1 MRPAYIALAA
11 AAAFFGHVAGAS
23 AGPITVGQWYTF
35 GFGTTG
41 SALSSS
47 CLTTCENGIHPPSI
61 ALPSDSPWTFTLPT
75 GGEFIVTDAFM
86 PGDQF
91 SLFDHGTSI
100 GDTST
105 PVIDHESS
113 CFNDI
118 SACLAFSEISKGTFA
133 LTAGDH
139 AITGTVIQSPFD
151 GGVGYFQVRAVPEP
165 ATMSLLAASLV
176 ALGMISYRRRA
187 RRLF

>member
-1 MRPAYIALAA
+1 MRLAYIALAS
-11 AAAFFGHVAGAS
+11 AAAFFGQIAGAS

-41 SALSSS
+41 SPLSST
-47 CLTTCENGIHPPSI
+47 CLSTCENGIHPPSV

-75 GGEFIVTDAFM
+75 RGELIVTDAFL

-91 SLFDHGTSI
+91 SLSDHGTFI

-105 PVIDHESS
+105 PVIDYNKTCS
-113 CFNDI
+113 NDI

-133 LTAGDH
+133 LAAGDH

-151 GGVGYFQVRAVPEP
+151 GGVGYFEVRAVPEP

-176 ALGMISYRRRA
+176 ALGMVSYRRRG
-187 RRLF
+187 RRSF